1 MYADHYVIWLNNS
14 IQTINL
20 DHQKRP
26 LMSSAVFFDICL
38 RY

>member
-20 DHQKRP
+20 GHQKKTANVISG
-26 LMSSAVFFDICL
+26 LFLIFV
-38 RY
+38 